1 MTSGV
6 ANNETSSGADD
17 IVVRRMGR
25 LAQALHLTFQ
35 QAIHA
40 RMTEQGE
47 CIAEIVQT
55 LSGPCASWDVSPMKT
70 KLLGRTGISV
80 SELCFGTMSFGGDAD
95 EATSAA
101 MYKACREAGINF
113 FDSANE
119 YSKGRS
125 EEILGRLAKD
135 HRDELVLTT
144 KCFNPTGP
152 DINARGASRRHVVQA
167 VEASLRRLQTDRIDV
182 LFLHRF
188 DALTPIDEM
197 MRGLEDLVRT
207 GKVIYPAVS
216 NWSAWQTQ
224 CAVDIQD
231 RNNWARLQ
239 VVQPMYSL
247 VKRQAEVEIL
257 PMALAN
263 GIGVIPYSP
272 AAAGLLS
279 GKYLGEATGRLKT
292 NKMYEARYGDD
303 WMFDVAEKYVAFCK
317 QSGLNP
323 VSTAIA
329 WVGAHPAVTAPIIG
343 ARNVE
348 QLKDSL
354 AAVKV
359 DMRPEL
365 RAAIA
370 ELSRTPPP
378 ATDRSEELKIAR
390 A

>member
-1 MTSGV
+1 
-6 ANNETSSGADD
+6 
-17 IVVRRMGR
+17 
-25 LAQALHLTFQ
+25 
-35 QAIHA
+35 
-40 RMTEQGE
+40 
-47 CIAEIVQT
+47 
-55 LSGPCASWDVSPMKT
+55 MKT

-95 EATSAA
+95 EATSAE
-101 MYKACREAGINF
+101 MYKAVRDAGINF
-113 FDSANE
+113 FDCANE
-119 YSKGRS
+119 YNKGKS
-125 EEILGRLAKD
+125 EEILGRLAKAD
-135 HRDELVLTT
+135 RDDLVLTT

-152 DINARGASRRHVVQA
+152 DVNARGSSRRHVVRA

-188 DALTPIDEM
+188 DPVTPIDEA
-197 MRGLEDLVRT
+197 MRALEDMVRA

-224 CAVDIQD
+224 RAVDIQE

-239 VVQPMYSL
+239 VVQPMYNL

-257 PMALAN
+257 PMAEAN

-279 GKYLGEATGRLKT
+279 GKYFGQASGRLKT
-292 NKMYEARYGDD
+292 NKMYEARYGDA
-303 WMFDVAEKYVAFCK
+303 WMFEVAEKYVAFCK
-317 QSGLNP
+317 HKGLHP

-359 DMRPEL
+359 DMTPAL
-365 RAAIA
+365 RAELAA
-370 ELSRTPPP
+370 LSRTPPP
-378 ATDRSEELKIAR
+378 ATDRSEEQKA
-390 A
+390 AKS

>member
-1 MTSGV
+1 
-6 ANNETSSGADD
+6 
-17 IVVRRMGR
+17 
-25 LAQALHLTFQ
+25 
-35 QAIHA
+35 
-40 RMTEQGE
+40 
-47 CIAEIVQT
+47 
-55 LSGPCASWDVSPMKT
+55 MKT
-70 KLLGRTGISV
+70 KLLGRTGVSV

-95 EATSAA
+95 EATAAA
-101 MYKACREAGINF
+101 MYKACRDAGINF

-119 YSKGRS
+119 YNKGRA
-125 EEILGRLAKD
+125 EEILGRLAKE
-135 HRDELVLTT
+135 HRDDLVITT
-144 KCFNPTGP
+144 KCFNPISA
-152 DINARGASRRHVVQA
+152 DINARGASRRHVTRA
-167 VEASLRRLQTDRIDV
+167 VEASLKRLQTDRIDV

-188 DALTPIDEM
+188 DPLTPIDEM
-197 MRGLEDLVRT
+197 MRALEDLVRS

-224 CAVDIQD
+224 RAIDVQEQHG
-231 RNNWARLQ
+231 WARLQ
-239 VVQPMYSL
+239 VTQPMYNL

-303 WMFDVAEKYVAFCK
+303 WMFDVAEKYVAFCR

-329 WVGAHPAVTAPIIG
+329 WVAAHPAVTAPIIG
-343 ARNVE
+343 ARNVD
-348 QLKDSL
+348 QLKASL
-354 AAVKV
+354 AAVDV

-370 ELSRTPPP
+370 ELSRTPAP
-378 ATDRSEELKIAR
+378 ATDRSEELRVAR
-390 A
+390 G